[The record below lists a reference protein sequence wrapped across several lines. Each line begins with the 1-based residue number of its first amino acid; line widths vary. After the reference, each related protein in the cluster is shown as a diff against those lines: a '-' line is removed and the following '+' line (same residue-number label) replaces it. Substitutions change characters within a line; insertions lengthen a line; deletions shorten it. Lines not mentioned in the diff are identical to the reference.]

1 MNLILRNK
9 NLLFSLTVLAFI
21 FSFSSIPQKVSG
33 QEKEVEQAWVNHLA
47 KGDAKKLSAFLG
59 AAITL
64 ELPSQNGSFSKNQA
78 VVMLTEFFSIYPAEK
93 VIIKQTGTTSSTAM
107 FFIGEYHCRTTDYRL
122 YVLMNNS
129 SGDYL
134 IHSLS
139 ITKK

>member
-9 NLLFSLTVLAFI
+9 TLLFSLTVLAFI
-21 FSFSSIPQKVSG
+21 LSLLPQKVSG
-33 QEKEVEQAWVNHLA
+33 QEKEVEQVWVNHLT

-93 VIIKQTGTTSSTAM
+93 VIIKQKGTTSSSAM
-107 FFIGEYHCRTTDYRL
+107 FFIGEYHCRTTEYRL